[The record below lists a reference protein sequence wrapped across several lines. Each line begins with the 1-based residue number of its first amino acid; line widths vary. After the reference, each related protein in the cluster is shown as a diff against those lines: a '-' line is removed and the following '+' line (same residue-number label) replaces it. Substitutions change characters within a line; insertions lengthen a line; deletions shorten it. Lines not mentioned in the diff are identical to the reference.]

1 MSTQSIT
8 KPAAE
13 PPGRS
18 SRDRASRTFHTAG
31 ALRRAHRLLARF
43 RGADAQERWGYGV
56 WLFAGLVFGV
66 PESWAGIMAPPWPAL
81 SDTIGHLEQLW
92 PPSGSLSSP

>member
-1 MSTQSIT
+1 MSTQSI
-8 KPAAE
+8 PSPLPNPQAAAAVIE
-13 PPGRS
+13 QAGPSTR
-18 SRDRASRTFHTAG
+18 AG

-56 WLFAGLVFGV
+56 WLFAGLMFGV